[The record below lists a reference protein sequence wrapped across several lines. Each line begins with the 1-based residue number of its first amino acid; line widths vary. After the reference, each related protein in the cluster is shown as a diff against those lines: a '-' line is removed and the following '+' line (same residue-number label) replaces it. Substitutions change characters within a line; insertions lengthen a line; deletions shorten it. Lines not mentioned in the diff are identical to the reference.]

1 MKRQTNW
8 NVWFP
13 ARKSGSLLLGRERRG
28 ERGRQIWSVGERVR
42 IMWPR
47 ECAVMDRVWKGEG
60 VQEKVGKETGNR
72 RKDIRVLYIALFVCI
87 LCVLIC
93 PHGS

>member
-1 MKRQTNW
+1 
-8 NVWFP
+8 
-13 ARKSGSLLLGRERRG
+13 
-28 ERGRQIWSVGERVR
+28 
-42 IMWPR
+42 
-47 ECAVMDRVWKGEG
+47 MDRVWKGEG

-93 PHGS
+93 SHGS

>member
-8 NVWFP
+8 NVSFP
-13 ARKSGSLLLGRERRG
+13 ACKSGSLLLGRERKG
-28 ERGRQIWSVGERVR
+28 ERGRQFWSVGERVR

-60 VQEKVGKETGNR
+60 VQENVGKETGNR
-72 RKDIRVLYIALFVCI
+72 RKDIRVLYIALFVRF